1 MKGEAILFFNFKLE
15 TVMNNKQNTGVMNLI
30 NEVSKLSGEQN
41 KSSNIMVRVS
51 PDFRN
56 LLDHCVKASG
66 CKGYSDFIRKLV
78 IVSTPNTYK
87 GEL

>member
-1 MKGEAILFFNFKLE
+1 
-15 TVMNNKQNTGVMNLI
+15 MNNKESTGVIDLI
-30 NEVSKLSGEQN
+30 NAVAKFGGEQR
-41 KSSNIMVRVS
+41 KSSHIIVRVS
-51 PDFRN
+51 PDFRD

-78 IVSTPNTYK
+78 MVSTPNTYK